1 MLRKLVSILFTTAL
15 AFFVAGGLVLLLS
28 NILLDLLVLGIIT
41 IYMRI
46 DMDLNL
52 CYPLLILHI
61 MHTDTLLQKTILIC

>member
-52 CYPLLILHI
+52 FLILHI